1 MRIWQ
6 YFLNMILPPR
16 CIKCGQVL
24 SERNGICPD
33 CFAKITFI
41 SSPLCHCCGRPFA
54 GGADVKFGAV
64 QYCGECLRKKKRLF
78 TMQRSA
84 FVYND
89 ESKDLILNLKFRDRT
104 GTAET
109 LADLLYTAGIDI
121 WKEKPDLIIP
131 VPIHRLRLL
140 QRRYNQS
147 ALLCKYLAQK
157 TGIAA
162 DYETLV
168 RQRNTVPQVQ
178 LSGTARRNNLKQAFA
193 TANPQKFKGKKVVLI
208 DDVSTTG
215 STLNECAKV
224 LHKAG
229 AAAIYA
235 LTLARTEE

>member
-1 MRIWQ
+1 MRFWR

-24 SERNGICPD
+24 SERNGICAE
-33 CFAKITFI
+33 CFGKITFI
-41 SSPLCHCCGRPFA
+41 SKPLCHCCGRPFA
-54 GGADVKFGAV
+54 KSIDVKFGTV
-64 QYCGECLRKKKRLF
+64 QYCGECLGKKKRLF
-78 TMQRSA
+78 TMLRSA
-84 FVYND
+84 FIYND

-109 LADLLYTAGIDI
+109 LANLLYAAGTDI

-157 TGIAA
+157 TEIAA
-162 DYETLV
+162 DYVSLV
-168 RQRNTVPQVQ
+168 RKRNTVPQVQ
-178 LSGTARRNNLKQAFA
+178 LSGAARRNNLKQAFA
-193 TANPQKFKGKKVVLI
+193 VIHPLNIKGKKVVLI

-215 STLNECAKV
+215 STLNECANV

-229 AAAIYA
+229 AMAIYA

>member
-1 MRIWQ
+1 MRIWR
-6 YFLNMILPPR
+6 YFLNMVLPPR

-24 SERNGICPD
+24 SERNGICAE

-41 SSPLCHCCGRPFA
+41 SAPLCHCCGRPFA

-64 QYCGECLRKKKRLF
+64 QYCGECLRKKRHLF
-78 TMQRSA
+78 ALQRSA
-84 FVYND
+84 FIYDD

-104 GTAET
+104 ATAET
-109 LADLLYTAGIDI
+109 LADLLYTAGSDI

-147 ALLCKYLAQK
+147 ALLCGYLARK

-162 DYETLV
+162 DYEALV

-178 LSGTARRNNLKQAFA
+178 LSGAARRNNLKQAFA
-193 TANPQKFKGKKVVLI
+193 VAYPQNIKGKKVVLI

-224 LHKAG
+224 LRKAG
-229 AAAIYA
+229 ANAIYS
-235 LTLARTEE
+235 LTLARTED